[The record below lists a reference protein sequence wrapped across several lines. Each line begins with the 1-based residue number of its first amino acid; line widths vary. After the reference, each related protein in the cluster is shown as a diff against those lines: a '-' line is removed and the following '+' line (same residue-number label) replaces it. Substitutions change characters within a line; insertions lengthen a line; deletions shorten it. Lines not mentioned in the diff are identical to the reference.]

1 MSNEELQD
9 QYELFVLGV
18 ADAEARQDIEQRLS
32 AGDAEVEA
40 GVALAREIVAGLS
53 LVAPQLEPPAHLRQ
67 RVMSAVRPETRTFG
81 GWLWAWTA
89 ATALLAVLTLNFW
102 QREQTK
108 ARELAEA
115 RRELAATGARL
126 ETVAQLL
133 QFLEEPQVRIA
144 SFGRQLPAPPRG
156 KLLVSPN
163 RGVLLLVNNLPPAA
177 EGRVFQM
184 WLVPKSGG
192 PVPAGTFQTSAD
204 GRALH
209 VNTQSV
215 NFDTTAAVALSV
227 EPVGGSA
234 APTTTPFLAV
244 PVPAAE

>member
-18 ADAEARQDIEQRLS
+18 TDAETRSEIEQRLA
-32 AGDAEVEA
+32 AGDAEAE
-40 GVALAREIVAGLS
+40 VAVARAREIVAGLC
-53 LVAPQLEPPAHLRQ
+53 LIAPQVEPPARLKQ
-67 RVMSAVRPETRTFG
+67 KVVAAVRAEGRSFG
-81 GWLWAWTA
+81 GWLWAWSV
-89 ATALLAVLTLNFW
+89 ATALLVVVALNFW

-108 ARELAEA
+108 AQELADV

-126 ETVAQLL
+126 DSVSQIL

-144 SFGRQLPAPPRG
+144 SFGRQQPAPPRG
-156 KLLVSPN
+156 KLLISPS
-163 RGVLLLVNNLPPAA
+163 RGVLLLVSNLPPAA

-192 PVPAGTFQTSAD
+192 PVSAGTFQTAAD
-204 GRALH
+204 GRAVH
-209 VNTQSV
+209 FNTQAV

-227 EPVGGSA
+227 EPTGGSP